1 MLHSSNMQDLIHT
14 LLHSKMSKLY
24 FYQAL
29 ISFVTSLVG
38 IFASVYLYSKGFSL
52 IMILFYSVGLSLTYV
67 ICAPFVVSI
76 INKIGMKYTLL
87 LSSPFYFIH
96 LLSLYYITTHEIFF
110 HILWL
115 SQGIYVSLF
124 WFTYR
129 CEVINN
135 GSRKKRGSELGTL
148 QIIAT
153 MLTTIGPVIGGFF
166 LEYLT
171 YTKLLIL
178 ATIFLIGSNIPLLM
192 SKDKKIP
199 KIKFKHRDYLKLIK
213 KTTNK
218 KTKLTHACEAIELTL
233 SVFIWPIILF
243 IFFNNN
249 FAKLGLMYT
258 ALSIIT
264 IILLIYLKNYIDKH
278 SKKKVL
284 NISSKL
290 LSLGWFTRTIFI
302 FIGGIFLYIIESLSK
317 LISNVLNMTL
327 TSIFYNNIRPKTV
340 MDALLTR
347 VLYFHGTKV
356 LFCLILIIILSFIE
370 NSFSNLTYLLIIGI
384 ISSIGLNSITETETY

>member
-1 MLHSSNMQDLIHT
+1 
-14 LLHSKMSKLY
+14 MSKIY

-52 IMILFYSVGLSLTYV
+52 VMILIYSLGISIMYIL
-67 ICAPFVVSI
+67 CAPFVVSI

-96 LLSLYYITTHEIFF
+96 LLSLQYITTHPIFF
-110 HILWL
+110 HTLWI

-135 GSRKKRGSELGTL
+135 GSRKSRGNEIGTL

-153 MLTTIGPVIGGFF
+153 ILTTIGPVIGGFF

-178 ATIFLIGSNIPLLM
+178 ATIFLIGSNIPLIL
-192 SKDKKIP
+192 SKDNKIK
-199 KIKFKHRDYLKLIK
+199 KIKFKHRDYLRLIK

-218 KTKLTHACEAIELTL
+218 KTKLTHICEAIDLTL

-243 IFFNNN
+243 IFLNNN
-249 FAKLGLMYT
+249 FASLGLMYT
-258 ALSIIT
+258 TLSILTVIV
-264 IILLIYLKNYIDKH
+264 LIYLKTYIDKH

-284 NISSKL
+284 SITSKL
-290 LSLGWFTRTIFI
+290 LSLGWLTRTIVI
-302 FIGGIFLYIIESLSK
+302 LIGSIFLYIIESLTK
-317 LISNVLNMTL
+317 LFANVLTMTL
-327 TSIFYNNIRPKTV
+327 TSIFYNNTTPKTFIE
-340 MDALLTR
+340 ALLTR

-356 LFCLILIIILSFIE
+356 LFSLVLIIIFSFVE
-370 NSFSNLTYLLIIGI
+370 NSFSNLALLLGVGI
-384 ISSIGLNSITETETY
+384 ISSIGLNSISENEVY

>member
-14 LLHSKMSKLY
+14 LLHSKMSKIY

-29 ISFVTSLVG
+29 VSFVTSLVG

-52 IMILFYSVGLSLTYV
+52 VMILFYSLGISLMY
-67 ICAPFVVSI
+67 ILCAPFVVSI

-96 LLSLYYITTHEIFF
+96 LLSLQYITMHPIFF
-110 HILWL
+110 HTLWI
-115 SQGIYVSLF
+115 SQGIYTALF

-135 GSRKKRGSELGTL
+135 GSKKTRGNEIGTL

-153 MLTTIGPVIGGFF
+153 ILTTIGPVIGGFF

-178 ATIFLIGSNIPLLM
+178 ATIFLIGSNIPLIL
-192 SKDKKIP
+192 SKDNKIH
-199 KIKFKHRDYLKLIK
+199 KINFKHKDYLRLIK
-213 KTTNK
+213 KRSNK
-218 KTKLTHACEAIELTL
+218 KTKLTHMCEGIDITL

-243 IFFNNN
+243 LFLDNN
-249 FAKLGLMYT
+249 FASLGLMYT
-258 ALSIIT
+258 VLSILT
-264 IILLIYLKNYIDKH
+264 IIVLIYLKTYIDRH

-284 NISSKL
+284 SITSKL
-290 LSLGWFTRTIFI
+290 LSIGWLTRTIVI
-302 FIGGIFLYIIESLSK
+302 LVGSIFLYVAESLTK
-317 LISNVLNMTL
+317 IFANVLTMTL
-327 TSIFYNNIRPKTV
+327 TSIFYNNTNPKTFIE
-340 MDALLTR
+340 ALLTR

-356 LFCLILIIILSFIE
+356 LFSLVLIIIFSFIE
-370 NSFSNLTYLLIIGI
+370 NNFSNLTLLLAVGV
-384 ISSIGLNSITETETY
+384 ISSIGLNSISENEVY

>member
-1 MLHSSNMQDLIHT
+1 
-14 LLHSKMSKLY
+14 MSKIY

-52 IMILFYSVGLSLTYV
+52 VMILAYSLGISLMYI

-96 LLSLYYITTHEIFF
+96 LLSLQYITVNPIFF
-110 HILWL
+110 HMLWI

-135 GSRKKRGSELGTL
+135 GSRKSRGNEIGTL

-153 MLTTIGPVIGGFF
+153 ILTTIGPVIGGFF

-178 ATIFLIGSNIPLLM
+178 ATIFLIGSNIPLIL
-192 SKDKKIP
+192 SKDNKIP
-199 KIKFKHRDYLKLIK
+199 KIKFKHSDYLKLIK
-213 KTTNK
+213 KKTNK
-218 KTKLTHACEAIELTL
+218 KTKLTHICESIDLTL
-233 SVFIWPIILF
+233 STFIWPIILF
-243 IFFNNN
+243 IFLNNN
-249 FAKLGLMYT
+249 FAALGLMYT
-258 ALSIIT
+258 ILSILT
-264 IILLIYLKNYIDKH
+264 IIVLIYLKTYIDKH

-284 NISSKL
+284 SISSKL
-290 LSLGWFTRTIFI
+290 LSIGWLSRTIVI
-302 FIGGIFLYIIESLSK
+302 LVGSVFLYVVESLTK
-317 LISNVLNMTL
+317 LFSNVLNLTL
-327 TSIFYNNIRPKTV
+327 TSIFYNNTNPKTFLE
-340 MDALLTR
+340 ALLTR
-347 VLYFHGTKV
+347 VLYFHGSKV
-356 LFCLILIIILSFIE
+356 LFSLFLIIIFSYVE
-370 NSFSNLTYLLIIGI
+370 NSFSNLTLLLAIGV
-384 ISSIGLNSITETETY
+384 ISSIGLNSISENEIY